1 MNTGKRTLAVR
12 PMVGIQEQRPVAS
25 GGAGEVR
32 KRLPPVRRGTAHGT
46 PQGPGVFQ
54 GWRLRLPL
62 AFSAAA
68 VALATS
74 ALAREPSHTGHA
86 LALARARQQAVCVT
100 NFGLVAPTN
109 EITIEFWQK
118 VTAQANQ
125 YVFLLDSGLPR
136 NCIGV
141 YGPSRVGAV
150 HWYFGDWQGEGS
162 LHYWPPKSLV
172 NSWQHFAFVASRQG
186 GYMKIFRNG
195 LEEASKPGMTPFA
208 RTHSTLMIGSN
219 PQPDGRW
226 GGLLDEFRVWNVAR
240 TQAEI
245 QAHLGRE
252 VAGAES
258 NLVAYWRFNEG
269 AGAVATDATGHG
281 HSGVLVNE
289 PAWVASCVPPVPG
302 AALSFNDA
310 GRTNQYVAV
319 PAGVW
324 FDREFTI
331 EAWVYQRSYQF
342 SSCLLDFGN
351 GSAADNLVAFLSFE
365 ITGLPV
371 LAGYNGEFS
380 TNIQRSSVWSRK
392 KIPLHT
398 WTHVAFT
405 RETSGLGHIYLDGA
419 QVADGTLYAPR
430 AVRRTNNFI
439 GRSNWPYRAG
449 PDAIIDDV
457 RLWNVARSAEDIRRE
472 MECVLT
478 GTESNLVAYW
488 RFDEGAGDTAADASG
503 HGHTARLVNRPE
515 WVPASAPL
523 GQSPVA
529 HTLGCSG
536 LTSRGLVAHG
546 SVCPNGFPGTAW
558 FEWGPDARFGHTS
571 APVWFSNHTLGL
583 TLSNL
588 LTELTPDSTMHFR
601 IVCTNVMGRAE
612 GEELVVRTPPL
623 LFLGF
628 TLARWRFAGVV
639 SAVVAL
645 LAGAT
650 VRHYYVRNFRRKL
663 ERLHQQQALEQER
676 GRIARDLHD
685 DLGAAVTQL
694 KLLGELVE
702 RDATQPGQTAR
713 RGQQISQTSRELAR
727 HMDELVWVVNPQK
740 DHLEN
745 LASYLAAY
753 SEELLGVSVI
763 RCRLDFPD
771 DLPDVPLSG
780 HLRHRLFL
788 AFKEALHNVVKHAQA
803 TEVHVRLRVAA
814 AGLVLSV
821 EDNGK
826 GFDPQLST
834 LTPQPVHGG
843 NGLANMQ
850 ARLAEV
856 GGTCHV
862 ESRPG
867 AGTKVEMTVKL
878 A

>member
-1 MNTGKRTLAVR
+1 V
-12 PMVGIQEQRPVAS
+12 S
-25 GGAGEVR
+25 
-32 KRLPPVRRGTAHGT
+32 
-46 PQGPGVFQ
+46 
-54 GWRLRLPL
+54 
-62 AFSAAA
+62 SAAA
-68 VALATS
+68 VALAT
-74 ALAREPSHTGHA
+74 AVAAQNPSPPGYA
-86 LALARARQQAVCVT
+86 LALTRARQQAVCVT
-100 NFGLVAPTN
+100 NFGVVAPTN

-118 VTAQANQ
+118 VTAEANQ
-125 YVFLLDSGLPR
+125 CVFLLDSGLPR

-195 LEEASKPGMTPFA
+195 LEEASKPGMTPFVRSNA
-208 RTHSTLMIGSN
+208 PLMIGSN
-219 PQPDGRW
+219 PRPDGRW

-240 TQAEI
+240 SQAEI
-245 QAHLGRE
+245 QADLGRE
-252 VAGAES
+252 LAGTES
-258 NLVAYWRFNEG
+258 NLVAYWRFNES
-269 AGAVATDATGHG
+269 AGPVATDATVHG
-281 HSGVLVNE
+281 HSGALVNG
-289 PAWVASCVPPVPG
+289 PTWVASCVPPVPG
-302 AALSFNDA
+302 AALSLNDA
-310 GRTNQYVAV
+310 GRTNQYLTV

-351 GSAADNLVAFLSFE
+351 GSAGDNLVAFLSFE

-405 RETSGLGHIYLDGA
+405 RETNGVGRIYLDGA
-419 QVADGTLYAPR
+419 PVAMGALYAPR
-430 AVRRTNNFI
+430 AVQRTNNFI

-472 MECVLT
+472 MECALT
-478 GTESNLVAYW
+478 GAESNLVAYW
-488 RFDEGAGDTAADASG
+488 RFDEGAGDTSADASG
-503 HGHTARLVNRPE
+503 HGHTARLVNRLQ
-515 WVPASAPL
+515 WVAASAPL

-529 HTLGCSG
+529 HTLGFSG
-536 LTSRGLVAHG
+536 LATHSVTLHG
-546 SVCPNGFPGTAW
+546 AVCPNGFPTTAW
-558 FEWGPDARFGHTS
+558 FEWGPDSRFGRTTV
-571 APVWFSNHTLGL
+571 PVWCSNHTAGL
-583 TLSNL
+583 TLSNVL
-588 LTELTPDSTMHFR
+588 NRLAPSSTYHFR
-601 IVCTNVMGRAE
+601 IVCTNVMGRGNGAE
-612 GEELVVRTPPL
+612 FVVRTPPVM
-623 LFLGF
+623 FLGL

-650 VRHYYVRNFRRKL
+650 VRHYYVRSFRKKL
-663 ERLHQQQALEQER
+663 ERLREQQALEQER

-713 RGQQISQTSRELAR
+713 HGQQISQTSRELAR

-745 LASYLAAY
+745 LVSYLAAY
-753 SEELLGVSVI
+753 SEEVLGVSNI

-771 DLPDVPLSG
+771 DLSDAPLTG

-788 AFKEALHNVVKHAQA
+788 AFKEAVHNVVKHAEA
-803 TEVHVRLRVAA
+803 TEVHVRLRVTTAE
-814 AGLVLSV
+814 LVLSV

-826 GFDPQLST
+826 GFTVQSPNSEVRNGT
-834 LTPQPVHGG
+834 GG
-843 NGLANMQ
+843 NGLPNMQ

-856 GGTCHV
+856 GGTCQV
-862 ESRPG
+862 ESQPG
-867 AGTKVEMTVKL
+867 AGTKVEMRVKL